1 MSPSPSFLLTLL
13 MCCFYSMSQARTA
26 MASEFKPRLVVMT
39 DICPA
44 DLEPDDTESAIRLMA
59 YADRFEIEAI
69 ITTVGWN
76 CDPYPAD
83 WAKYLDNVIDK
94 YETDLMN
101 FAQRS
106 NQKLFNPIEKEQNKP
121 QRLGYWPSPDYL
133 RSRALMGSQR
143 AGIGV
148 IGEGNDSEGS
158 RKIIELLDEDDSR
171 PIFFCAWGSAN
182 TLAQAIWRLKQ
193 ERSEEELKK
202 ILHKIRLYT
211 ITDQDMVWAK
221 RKEMDYSSHQ
231 WLRREFANDLILI
244 WDESAWLNQ
253 NSLGSDN
260 WDQYARLIQG
270 HGALGSIYPKN
281 KYGVEGDTPSFLH
294 CMPNGL
300 NDPSAPM
307 QVGWGGYHEFAL
319 SPDNVTK
326 AWTNWHQPVK
336 SYSDKFEKRFY
347 TDIFNDFASRMQWAA
362 EGHGTT
368 NPVVIINGKKGIAPV
383 CIKAK
388 AGQRIKLN
396 ARKSYDP
403 EKEKLDFLWWEQTPV
418 GESAPIIDLPT
429 PDSPVIDFIVP
440 PALSGKQLHLIC
452 EVHDNSP
459 FRLASYRR
467 VIIDV
472 SGK

>member
-1 MSPSPSFLLTLL
+1 MKSAFSIPLAIL
-13 MCCFYSMSQARTA
+13 MCCLCGTMQARRA
-26 MASEFKPRLVVMT
+26 AASEFKPRLVVMT

-76 CDPYPAD
+76 CDPYPSD

-94 YETDLMN
+94 YEADLMN
-101 FAQRS
+101 LAQRS
-106 NQKLFNPIEKEQNKP
+106 NQKLFYPLEKEQKKP

-158 RKIIELLDEDDSR
+158 SKMIELLDEDDSR
-171 PIFFCAWGSAN
+171 PVFFCAWGSAN
-182 TLAQAIWRLKQ
+182 TLAQAIWRVQ
-193 ERSEEELKK
+193 RERSEEELKK
-202 ILHKIRLYT
+202 FLHKIRLYT
-211 ITDQDMVWAK
+211 ITDQDMVYAM
-221 RKEMDYSSHQ
+221 RMQRDYSSHQ
-231 WLRREFANDLILI
+231 WLRREFADELMLI

-253 NSLGSDN
+253 NSLGSQS
-260 WDQYARLIQG
+260 WDLYARLIQG

-300 NDPSAPM
+300 NDPSDPL

-319 SPDNVTK
+319 SPDSTTY

-347 TDIFNDFASRMQWAA
+347 PDIFNDFAARMQWAA

-368 NPVVIINGKKGIAPV
+368 NPVVIVNGKKGIAPV

-388 AGQRIKLN
+388 AGQSVKLD
-396 ARKSYDP
+396 AKKSYDP
-403 EKEKLDFLWWEQTPV
+403 EGDSLTFEWWVQTAV
-418 GESAPIIDLPT
+418 GNTDSGIDIDGSKSSSVSFVV
-429 PDSPVIDFIVP
+429 PDH
-440 PALSGKQLHLIC
+440 AAGKQLHIIC

-459 FRLASYRR
+459 FRLVSYRR

-472 SGK
+472 AGR